1 MLKKLTKSIKQTTK
15 KAKEIGNKLI
25 HGRNDLGP
33 NVKKLLKQYGDIP
46 IIGVTVFRH
55 ALASPLVT
63 AIDALSGFQFK
74 KNIENSPYDQLFHL
88 GMQITL
94 QGNIVCNLEKT
105 EVISLN
111 INPKPDAT
119 DEFLVVSDVPENI
132 TLNLMLEHC
141 KEKMGSNFY
150 TYASAS
156 NNCQDFTLASLQS
169 NFMNSPEIIDFVKQN
184 TLELFENTGV
194 LNKVAN
200 TVTDL
205 AGRFDI
211 LRRGGSLHHGR
222 SLNLLHYRTEHNF
235 NRSTS
240 KVFNLM
246 SVSGKY
252 RIVGSSNIADLMY
265 CSDYDMNESD
275 ELKSFDVVYHS
286 FKTKFKSSKNNNDI
300 FITDFK
306 AGVHDGKPL
315 RWSYDDVMK
324 GLKTVDGVDI
334 SFEDAIKS
342 KGIIKLDCVCLIGG
356 KYLEFSD
363 IYYLKIGG
371 VKYYENIDNKTVR
384 RDLKKSMDEEREL
397 GNWMKYCKRVFSL
410 AVLDGKK
417 KLIDDL
423 CVYFNGPTGFINK
436 QLSDLK
442 IVELIMKQTFR
453 KPKSKDVVNNIQAI
467 KQNLSF
473 HSGLSLP
480 DAIIGKIDM
489 ICDAKTT
496 KKKLHILDFVIREL
510 SRIINKD
517 ANDYLLSHNII

>member
-1 MLKKLTKSIKQTTK
+1 TKSIKTTTK
-15 KAKEIGNKLI
+15 KAKEFGNKLI
-25 HGRNDLGP
+25 HGRNGLGP
-33 NVKKLLKQYGDIP
+33 NVIKLLKQYGDIL

-74 KNIENSPYDQLFHL
+74 KNIEASNYDQLFHL

-105 EVISLN
+105 EVISLTMS
-111 INPKPDAT
+111 PKPDAT
-119 DEFLVVSDVPENI
+119 DEFLVVSDVPENL

-141 KEKMGSNFY
+141 KEKMGANFY

-169 NFMNSPEIIDFVKQN
+169 NYMNSQAIIDFVKQN

-194 LNKVAN
+194 LNTVAN

-222 SLNLLHYRTEHNF
+222 NLNMLHYRTEHNF
-235 NRSTS
+235 NRATS
-240 KVFNLM
+240 KVFHLM
-246 SVSGKY
+246 SISGKY
-252 RIVGSSNIADLMY
+252 RIVGSANIADLMY
-265 CSDYDMNESD
+265 CSDYDMNESE

-286 FKTKFKSSKNNNDI
+286 FKTKFKSAKNNKDV

-315 RWSYDDVMK
+315 RWTYDDIMK
-324 GLKTVDGVDI
+324 GNKTVDNVNI

-342 KGIIKLDCVCLIGG
+342 KGLVKLDCICIVGG

-363 IYYLKIGG
+363 IYYFRVGG
-371 VKYYENIDNKTVR
+371 VKYYEKIDEKSVR
-384 RDLKKSMDEEREL
+384 RDLKKSMHEEYEL
-397 GNWMKYCKRVFSL
+397 GNWMKFSKRVFSL

-423 CVYFNGPTGFINK
+423 CVYFNGPTGFMNK

-442 IVELIMKQTFR
+442 IIELIMKQTFR
-453 KPKSKDVVNNIQAI
+453 KPKIQDIDNNLQSI

-489 ICDAKTT
+489 ICDAKTM
-496 KKKLHILDFVIREL
+496 KKKLQIIDFVIGEL

-517 ANDYLLSHNII
+517 ANEFLLSHHIII

>member
-211 LRRGGSLHHGR
+211 LRRGGSMHHGR

-324 GLKTVDGVDI
+324 GVKTVDGVDI

-467 KQNLSF
+467 KQ
-473 HSGLSLP
+473 
-480 DAIIGKIDM
+480 
-489 ICDAKTT
+489 
-496 KKKLHILDFVIREL
+496 R
-510 SRIINKD
+510 
-517 ANDYLLSHNII
+517 